1 MHSFSYHIKEGY
13 CMIRTGLIGLNTA
26 LILLVLTYG
35 SASACNQ
42 MPPSASPPE
51 QMSSLPAASQADET
65 MVKEVVGG
73 DSQIERD
80 QRVTAPTLTQAEAIA
95 AVKKSGLMLGDKKG
109 NFHPEK
115 PLSRAELA
123 SILNKTFNLDTRKV
137 LHSKTE
143 ALRDV
148 PADYW
153 AAQDIETVMRLGI
166 MKGYRDGYFYPEQRM
181 SRAEALSIFAQAY
194 GVQQYDDATV
204 KIILAPYPDASQIP
218 DWAEKAMATTLKNG
232 FVDVPTTGKIDPLKP
247 MTRGDMAFA
256 LGQYLNRL
264 HQSEQRTLH

>member
-1 MHSFSYHIKEGY
+1 
-13 CMIRTGLIGLNTA
+13 MIRTGLIGLNTA

-35 SASACNQ
+35 SASACSP
-42 MPPSASPPE
+42 MAPSASPE
-51 QMSSLPAASQADET
+51 QTSSPLAASQTNET
-65 MVKEVVGG
+65 IVKEDVS
-73 DSQIERD
+73 DDAQTERD
-80 QRVTAPTLTQAEAIA
+80 QRVAAPTLTQTEAIES
-95 AVKKSGLMLGDKKG
+95 VKKSGLMLGDKKG

-123 SILNKTFNLDTRKV
+123 AILNKTFNLNTRKAVHPETKV
-137 LHSKTE
+137 LK
-143 ALRDV
+143 DV

-153 AAQDIETVMRLGI
+153 AAQDIDTVIRLGI
-166 MKGYRDGYFYPEQRM
+166 MKGYRDGYFYPEQRI
-181 SRAEALSIFAQAY
+181 SRSEALSIFAQAY

-204 KIILAPYPDASQIP
+204 KTILAPYPDAAQIP

-232 FVDVPTTGKIDPLKP
+232 FLDVPSSGKIYPLKP

-264 HQSEQRTLH
+264 HQSEQPTLH